1 MTDIVQNLWMLLILP
16 LFAVLFICVPSSFIS
31 MPKRRITL
39 ALTLFASGLS
49 LLLTLFFAHRLLSMP
64 GEIFESNFLF
74 LNAGVFKIH
83 IGVLLDN
90 ISAFMLLILY
100 ITAICTQVFSYK
112 YMQDENRGEGFTR
125 YFILLNLFVFSMTGL
140 ILSTNLIQFY
150 LFWELVGLFSYL
162 LIGFHYKKPDA
173 AQAARKAFLINR
185 IGDFA
190 LLAAVIGF
198 SCYAMNDNNTV
209 LYPLLSLNDVN
220 SWGFLAYAQLGAFLY
235 AGICL
240 LISIGAFVKSAQ
252 IPFQVW
258 LVDAMEAPT
267 PISALIHGATMVT
280 AGVYLLIRLYPALI
294 LSPVIL
300 KTISI
305 VGITTALV
313 FGAVAIAQSDI
324 KKILAFSTSSQLGL
338 MFTALGCGAYTGC
351 IFCLGMHGIAKA
363 LLFLIAGIII
373 NKTLTRNI
381 KFLGGLREY
390 MPTLAIGW
398 LLGSLSIAGIFFSGF
413 YTKEMILT
421 HLYDTGQYAFL
432 GLSIFAG
439 LLSIAYLFRSYFL
452 IFEGHYKGS
461 CDFGNDFGIEENGNK
476 NKDENLDNTRTYD
489 GINLFMFV
497 PACVSAFFTA
507 FLGGFMAP
515 DFQRYI
521 YILRQKFYLI
531 RHPELEITIFVLFG
545 LMIYLMFQIYGSKR
559 FKPKRIR
566 VIYRLFVLQFFINRA
581 FEICYKG
588 LIKGVSKGI
597 KALDKYVIEGFGV
610 LLAQSS
616 RFGSYLVL
624 RLQNGNINSYALYS
638 FIFVTAVLLCAVM
651 VYFKGISQYG
661 G

>member
-1 MTDIVQNLWMLLILP
+1 MDITQNLWMLLILP
-16 LFAVLFICVPSSFIS
+16 LFAVLFICIPSNCVSI
-31 MPKRRITL
+31 PKRRITL
-39 ALTLFASGLS
+39 GLTLFASGLS
-49 LLLTLFFAHRLLSMP
+49 LILTLFFGHRLLQMP

-74 LNAGVFKIH
+74 LNAGTFKIH

-100 ITAICTQVFSYK
+100 ITAICTQIFSYK
-112 YMQDENRGEGFTR
+112 YMWDEERGEGFTR
-125 YFILLNLFVFSMTGL
+125 YFILLNMFVFSMAGL

-173 AQAARKAFLINR
+173 AQAARKAFLVNR

-190 LLAAVIGF
+190 LFAAVIGF
-198 SCYAMNDNNTV
+198 SCYAMSDHNTV

-240 LISIGAFVKSAQ
+240 LVSIGAFAKSAQ

-267 PISALIHGATMVT
+267 PISALIHCATMVT

-294 LSPVIL
+294 LSPAIL
-300 KTISI
+300 KTIAI

-313 FGAVAIAQSDI
+313 FGGVAIAQSDI

-373 NKTLTRNI
+373 NKTLTKNI

-390 MPTLAIGW
+390 MPTLAVGW
-398 LLGSLSIAGIFFSGF
+398 LLGALSISGVFFSGF

-421 HLYDTGQYAFL
+421 HLYDTGQYVFL
-432 GLSIFAG
+432 GLSILTG

-452 IFEGHYKGS
+452 IFEGHYKGTY
-461 CDFGNDFGIEENGNK
+461 DFSS
-476 NKDENLDNTRTYD
+476 DENLPQGRFYD

-497 PACVSAFFTA
+497 PACVLAFFTA

-531 RHPELEITIFVLFG
+531 RHPELEISMFVLFG
-545 LMIYLMFQIYGSKR
+545 LMIYLMWQVYGSKK
-559 FKPKRIR
+559 FKIKRIR
-566 VIYRLFVLQFFINRA
+566 TIYRLFVLQFFINRA
-581 FEICYKG
+581 FETCYRS
-588 LIKGVSKGI
+588 LIKGFSKVI
-597 KALDKYVIEGFGV
+597 KTLDKYVVEGFGI
-610 LLAQSS
+610 LLAQSV
-616 RFGSYLVL
+616 RFGSYLVS
-624 RLQNGNINSYALYS
+624 RLQNGSINSYALYS
-638 FIFVTAVLLCAVM
+638 FIFVTAVLLCAVI

>member
-1 MTDIVQNLWMLLILP
+1 MIDVIQNLWMLLILP
-16 LFAVLFICVPSSFIS
+16 LFAVLFICVPNSFVS

-49 LLLTLFFAHRLLSMP
+49 LILTLFFAHHLLDTP
-64 GEIFESNFLF
+64 KEIFESNIIF
-74 LNAGVFKIH
+74 LNAGTFKVH
-83 IGVLLDN
+83 IGVFLDT

-100 ITAICTQVFSYK
+100 ITAICTQIFSYK

-125 YFILLNLFVFSMTGL
+125 YFIFLNLFVFSMAGL

-173 AQAARKAFLINR
+173 AQAARKTFLINR

-190 LLAAVIGF
+190 LFIAVICF
-198 SCYAMNDNNTV
+198 SCYAMNGHNTI

-220 SWGFLAYAQLGAFLY
+220 SWGFLTYAQLGAFMY
-235 AGICL
+235 AGVCL
-240 LISIGAFVKSAQ
+240 LVSIGTFVKSAQ
-252 IPFQVW
+252 FPFQVW
-258 LVDAMEAPT
+258 LTDAMEAPT
-267 PISALIHGATMVT
+267 PINALIHGATMVT
-280 AGVYLLIRLYPALI
+280 VGVYLLVRLYPALI
-294 LSPVIL
+294 LSPVVL
-300 KTISI
+300 KTVSI

-351 IFCLGMHGIAKA
+351 IFYLGMHGIAKA
-363 LLFLIAGIII
+363 LLFLIAGVII
-373 NKTLTRNI
+373 NKTMTRNV
-381 KFLGGLREY
+381 KFLGGLREH
-390 MPTLAIGW
+390 MPTLAAGW
-398 LLGSLSIAGIFFSGF
+398 LLGSLSISGIFFSGF

-421 HLYDTGQYAFL
+421 HLYDTGQYGYL
-432 GLSIFAG
+432 GLSILAG
-439 LLSIAYLFRSYFL
+439 ILSIVYLFRGYFF
-452 IFEGHYKGS
+452 IFEGQYKGAY
-461 CDFGNDFGIEENGNK
+461 DFTANEKHNK
-476 NKDENLDNTRTYD
+476 RRSYD

-497 PACVSAFFTA
+497 PVCILAFFAA

-515 DFQRYI
+515 DFQKYI

-531 RHPELEITIFVLFG
+531 RHPELEIAIFVVSMLV
-545 LMIYLMFQIYGSKR
+545 IYLMSQVYGSKR
-559 FKPKRIR
+559 FNPKRIHA
-566 VIYRLFVLQFFINRA
+566 IYRLFVLQFFINRI
-581 FEICYKG
+581 FEICYKD
-588 LIKGVSKGI
+588 LIKGLSRAI
-597 KALDKYVIEGFGV
+597 KALDKYIIDGFGI

-616 RFGSYLVL
+616 RFGSYLIL
-624 RLQNGNINSYALYS
+624 RLQNGSINSYALYS
-638 FIFVTAVLLCAVM
+638 FIFITATLLCAAM